1 MGDLT
6 FAPGESNIYSVK
18 FSPSVALFWLKTE
31 MAVTNMRIV
40 TKNPNTLFGL
50 IPLGY
55 SDAAYPLA
63 NTASVGVEF
72 KFSVGRAFWGLVFLM
87 VAITVMANENP
98 LVGLVLL
105 VVAVALL
112 LNASSAVLK
121 VQNNGGGISAL
132 KVSSFEKAKLG
143 QFRDEINNRLFADHA
158 GNRHAETIDVQTK
171 NLLNQQA
178 QLNLQQQLNQTLGQ
192 SDNNPV

>member
-6 FAPGESNIYSVK
+6 FAAGESNIYSAK

-40 TKNPNTLFGL
+40 SKSPNTLIGL
-50 IPLGY
+50 IPLGS
-55 SDAAYPLA
+55 SDTAYPLA
-63 NTASVGVEF
+63 STAGVGVES
-72 KFSVGRAFWGLVFLM
+72 KFSVGRGFWGLVFLI
-87 VAITVMANENP
+87 VAIVNLNAFF
-98 LVGLVLL
+98 GWVLL
-105 VVAVALL
+105 VVAGVLL

-121 VQNNGGGISAL
+121 VQNSGGGITSL
-132 KVSSFEKAKLG
+132 KVSILEKAKLG
-143 QFRDEINNRLFADHA
+143 QFRDEVNARLFADHA
-158 GNRHAETIDVQTK
+158 GNRHAETIDMQTK

-192 SDNNPV
+192 SNNNPS